1 MEIGITQVLRQLLQM
16 HPQRILTVCGE
27 RRRRVHEVADR
38 VARFAGALRQLGVM
52 PDERVG
58 ILALNSDR
66 YIESLLA
73 VPWAG
78 GALNPCNVRWTA
90 PEIAYSLNDCDTRV
104 LIVDDHFAPLAAGLR
119 DTVPGLRHLIHAG
132 DGATPQGMRSYEAL
146 LAQAQPVADA
156 LRKGSDL
163 LGIFYTGGT
172 TGFPKGVLVSHEG
185 FWVSA
190 LSLIAEGVIPRQSV
204 MLRSAPMFHM
214 ADLAY
219 GYCGLLQQCTHVILP
234 AFHAARVAAAIAAE
248 RAEVAL
254 FVPTMLQLLL
264 NEPDVERFDFSS
276 LKSLIYAAS
285 PIADATVVEVMRRWP
300 RARLTQVYGQTELS
314 PVGTVLHHESHADPV
329 LRRSAGCATHCVEL
343 RIADAEGTEL
353 PRGQVGEIVARGPNV
368 MQGYWNKPD
377 ATAAAFTREG
387 WLRTGDGAYM
397 DETGHVFI
405 VDRIKDMIVT
415 GGENVFSGEVENA
428 LATHPAVAMC
438 AVIAIP
444 SDEWGEAVHAVVVL
458 RPSMAVD
465 AAQLI
470 EHCRERIAG
479 YKCPHSVEFR
489 TALPVSG
496 AGKILKR
503 DLRAPFW
510 EGRERRVA

>member
-219 GYCGLLQQCTHVILP
+219 GYCGLLQQCGSPHGVK
-234 AFHAARVAAAIAAE
+234 
-248 RAEVAL
+248 AL
-254 FVPTMLQLLL
+254 FSFHGV
-264 NEPDVERFDFSS
+264 
-276 LKSLIYAAS
+276 
-285 PIADATVVEVMRRWP
+285 
-300 RARLTQVYGQTELS
+300 
-314 PVGTVLHHESHADPV
+314 
-329 LRRSAGCATHCVEL
+329 
-343 RIADAEGTEL
+343 
-353 PRGQVGEIVARGPNV
+353 
-368 MQGYWNKPD
+368 
-377 ATAAAFTREG
+377 
-387 WLRTGDGAYM
+387 
-397 DETGHVFI
+397 
-405 VDRIKDMIVT
+405 
-415 GGENVFSGEVENA
+415 
-428 LATHPAVAMC
+428 
-438 AVIAIP
+438 
-444 SDEWGEAVHAVVVL
+444 
-458 RPSMAVD
+458 
-465 AAQLI
+465 
-470 EHCRERIAG
+470 
-479 YKCPHSVEFR
+479 
-489 TALPVSG
+489 
-496 AGKILKR
+496 
-503 DLRAPFW
+503 RAPWQKAGLKFW
-510 EGRERRVA
+510 G